1 MMTMNK
7 NIYIVLSILLPL
19 SLSAKIEILDRVA
32 IIVEDGVVLESQVNN
47 MLATIEKRYQEQGAQ
62 MPPKEVMLEQ
72 VQERLI
78 IEELQLQ
85 LGRQAGIR
93 VGDGELNAA
102 FENIAQSNGLS
113 LEEFIKTLESEGESY
128 EELRAQIRKEMIIQ
142 RVQRGRVG
150 REVNITEQE
159 LDGFLATE
167 GAVKELSPELFVRQ
181 ILVSDQNQADS
192 LLIEIN
198 NGADFANL
206 AKENSK
212 SSNAAS
218 GGEMGWRNLA
228 DLPSLF
234 ADALKGKKKGYVSP
248 PLKSGSG
255 YYILNLEDKRGDLVR
270 FEDQWK
276 VRHILMMTTKLRDA
290 TFTKKELEEVRK
302 RVLDGEDFS
311 LLAKEFSEDPGSA
324 NRGGDLDWLS
334 KGQTAPAFEKMMLAS
349 PMNEVSPVFESEF
362 GFHFL
367 QVLDARTED
376 LTEEV
381 IKDRAY
387 GILFARKFDEELE
400 NTLRTTRAEAF
411 VEFKELD

>member
-1 MMTMNK
+1 MIMKK
-7 NIYIVLSILLPL
+7 NIYIALSILLALP
-19 SLSAKIEILDRVA
+19 LSAKIEILDRVA
-32 IIVEDGVVLESQVNN
+32 IIVEEGVVLESQINN
-47 MLATIEKRYQEQGAQ
+47 MLENIKKRYQEQGSP
-62 MPPKEVMLEQ
+62 MPPQEVMLEQ

-85 LGRQAGIR
+85 MGRQAGIR
-93 VGDGELNAA
+93 VGDGELNQA

-113 LEEFIKTLESEGESY
+113 LEDFIETLEAEGESY
-128 EELRAQIRKEMIIQ
+128 EELRSQVRKEMIIQ

-150 REVNITEQE
+150 REVDITEQE

-181 ILVSDQNQADS
+181 ILVPDQNKADL
-192 LLIEIN
+192 LLIEIDK
-198 NGADFANL
+198 GADFANL
-206 AKENSK
+206 AKENSI
-212 SSNAAS
+212 SSNASS

-234 ADALKGKKKGYVSP
+234 ADALKNKKKGYISP
-248 PLKSGSG
+248 PLRGGSG
-255 YYILNLEDKRGDLVR
+255 YFILKLEDKRGDLVR
-270 FEDQWK
+270 FEDQWN
-276 VRHILMMTTKLRDA
+276 VRHILMMTTKLRDE
-290 TFTKKELEEVRK
+290 TFTKKELEEVRV

-311 LLAKEFSEDPGSA
+311 LLAKEYSEDPGSA
-324 NRGGDLDWLS
+324 SRGGDLDWLS
-334 KGQTAPAFEKMMLAS
+334 LGQTAPAFEKMMLES
-349 PMNEVSPVFESEF
+349 PVNKISPVFESEF

-367 QVLDARTED
+367 QVLETRTED

>member
-1 MMTMNK
+1 MK
-7 NIYIVLSILLPL
+7 KYIYVVLLILVMLPVH
-19 SLSAKIEILDRVA
+19 AKIEILDRVA
-32 IIVEDGVVLESQVNN
+32 IIVGEGVVLESQVKN
-47 MLATIEKRYQEQGAQ
+47 MLENIEKRYQEQGAPL
-62 MPPKEVMLEQ
+62 PPQEILLEQ

-85 LGRQAGIR
+85 MGRQAGIR
-93 VGDGELNAA
+93 VGDGELNQA

-113 LEEFIKTLESEGESY
+113 LEEFIQTLEAEGESY
-128 EELRAQIRKEMIIQ
+128 EELRSQIRKEMIIQ

-150 REVNITEQE
+150 REVDITEQE

-181 ILVSDQNQADS
+181 ILVSDQNKADQ
-192 LLIEIN
+192 LVAEIN
-198 NGADFANL
+198 NGANFSNL

-234 ADALKGKKKGYVSP
+234 ADALKSKKKGYISP

-255 YYILNLEDKRGDLVR
+255 YYILKLEDKRGDLVR
-270 FEDQWK
+270 FEEQWN
-276 VRHILMMTTKLRDA
+276 VRHVLMMTTKLRDE
-290 TFTKKELEEVRK
+290 TFTKKELEEVRD
-302 RVLDGEDFS
+302 RVLAGEDFS

-324 NRGGDLDWLS
+324 SRGGDLDWLS
-334 KGQTAPAFEKMMLAS
+334 LGKTAPAFEKMMLES
-349 PMNEVSPVFESEF
+349 PINEISPVFESEF

-367 QVLDARTED
+367 QVLDKRTED

>member
-1 MMTMNK
+1 MRK
-7 NIYIVLSILLPL
+7 NIYIALSILLALP
-19 SLSAKIEILDRVA
+19 LSAKIEILDRVA
-32 IIVEDGVVLESQVNN
+32 IIVGEGVVLESQVNN
-47 MLATIEKRYQEQGAQ
+47 MLENIKKRYQEQGAP
-62 MPPKEVMLEQ
+62 MPPQEMMLEQ

-85 LGRQAGIR
+85 MGRQAGIR
-93 VGDGELNAA
+93 VGDGELNQA

-113 LEEFIKTLESEGESY
+113 LESFIETLEAEGESY
-128 EELRAQIRKEMIIQ
+128 EELRSQVRKEMIIQ

-150 REVNITEQE
+150 REVDITEQE

-181 ILVSDQNQADS
+181 ILVSDQNKADS
-192 LLIEIN
+192 LLMDIN
-198 NGADFANL
+198 NGEDFANL
-206 AKENSK
+206 AKENST
-212 SSNAAS
+212 SSNASS
-218 GGEMGWRNLA
+218 GGQMGWRNLA

-234 ADALKGKKKGYVSP
+234 ADALKNKKKGYISP
-248 PLKSGSG
+248 PLKGGSG
-255 YYILNLEDKRGDLVR
+255 YYILKLEDKRGDLVR
-270 FEDQWK
+270 FEDQWN
-276 VRHILMMTTKLRDA
+276 VRHILMMTTKLRDE
-290 TFTKKELEEVRK
+290 TFTKKELEEVRA

-311 LLAKEFSEDPGSA
+311 LLAKEYSEDPGSA
-324 NRGGDLDWLS
+324 SRGGDLDWLS
-334 KGQTAPAFEKMMLAS
+334 LGKTAPAFEKMMLES
-349 PMNEVSPVFESEF
+349 PVNEISPVFESEF

-367 QVLDARTED
+367 QVLETRKED

>member
-1 MMTMNK
+1 MKK
-7 NIYIVLSILLPL
+7 NIYIFLSILLILPL
-19 SLSAKIEILDRVA
+19 NAKIEILDRVA
-32 IIVEDGVVLESQVNN
+32 IIVGEGVVLESQVNK
-47 MLATIEKRYQEQGAQ
+47 MLENIKKRYQEQGAP
-62 MPPKEVMLEQ
+62 MPPQEVILEQ

-85 LGRQAGIR
+85 MGRQAGIR
-93 VGDGELNAA
+93 VGDGELNQA

-113 LEEFIKTLESEGESY
+113 LESFIEALEAEGESY
-128 EELRAQIRKEMIIQ
+128 EELRSQVRKEMIIQ

-150 REVNITEQE
+150 REVDITEQE

-181 ILVSDQNQADS
+181 ILVPDQNKADS
-192 LLIEIN
+192 LLMEIDS
-198 NGADFANL
+198 GADFANL
-206 AKENSK
+206 AKENST
-212 SSNAAS
+212 SSNASS

-234 ADALKGKKKGYVSP
+234 ADALKNKKKGYISP

-255 YYILNLEDKRGDLVR
+255 YYILKLEDKRGELVR
-270 FEDQWK
+270 FEDQWN
-276 VRHILMMTTKLRDA
+276 VRHILMMTTKLRDE
-290 TFTKKELEEVRK
+290 TFTKKELEEVRE

-311 LLAKEFSEDPGSA
+311 LLAKEYSEDPGSA
-324 NRGGDLDWLS
+324 SRGGDLDWLS
-334 KGQTAPAFEKMMLAS
+334 LGKTAPAFEKMMLES
-349 PMNEVSPVFESEF
+349 PVNEISPVFESEF

-367 QVLDARTED
+367 QVLDTRTED

>member
-7 NIYIVLSILLPL
+7 NIYIALSILLPL

-32 IIVEDGVVLESQVNN
+32 IIVGDGVVLESQVNN

-85 LGRQAGIR
+85 IGRQAGIR

-218 GGEMGWRNLA
+218 GGEMGWRNMT

-234 ADALKGKKKGYVSP
+234 ADALKGKKKGYISP
-248 PLKSGSG
+248 PLKSSSG

-334 KGQTAPAFEKMMLAS
+334 KDQTAPAFEKMMLAS
-349 PMNEVSPVFESEF
+349 PVNEVSPVFESEF

>member
-1 MMTMNK
+1 MK
-7 NIYIVLSILLPL
+7 KKLYIALSILLALP
-19 SLSAKIEILDRVA
+19 LSAKIEILDRVA
-32 IIVEDGVVLESQVNN
+32 IIVGEGVVLESQVNN
-47 MLATIEKRYQEQGAQ
+47 MLENINKRYQEQGAP
-62 MPPKEVMLEQ
+62 MPPQEVMLEQ

-85 LGRQAGIR
+85 MGRQAGIR
-93 VGDGELNAA
+93 VGDGELNQA

-113 LEEFIKTLESEGESY
+113 LEDFIETLEAEGESY
-128 EELRAQIRKEMIIQ
+128 EELRSQVRKEMIIQ

-150 REVNITEQE
+150 REVDITEQE

-181 ILVSDQNQADS
+181 ILVPDQNKADS
-192 LLIEIN
+192 LLIDID
-198 NGADFANL
+198 NGADFAKL
-206 AKENSK
+206 AKENST
-212 SSNAAS
+212 SSNASS

-234 ADALKGKKKGYVSP
+234 ADALKNKKKGYISP
-248 PLKSGSG
+248 PLKGGSG
-255 YYILNLEDKRGDLVR
+255 YYILKLEDKRGDLVR
-270 FEDQWK
+270 FEDQWN
-276 VRHILMMTTKLRDA
+276 VRHILMMTTKLRDE
-290 TFTKKELEEVRK
+290 TFTKKELEEVRAK
-302 RVLDGEDFS
+302 VLDGEDFS
-311 LLAKEFSEDPGSA
+311 LLAKEYSEDPGSA
-324 NRGGDLDWLS
+324 SRGGDLDWLS
-334 KGQTAPAFEKMMLAS
+334 LGKTAPAFEKMMLES
-349 PMNEVSPVFESEF
+349 PVNEISPVFESEF

-367 QVLDARTED
+367 QVLETRTED

>member
-1 MMTMNK
+1 MRK
-7 NIYIVLSILLPL
+7 NIYIALSILLALP
-19 SLSAKIEILDRVA
+19 LSAKIEILDRVA
-32 IIVEDGVVLESQVNN
+32 IIVGEGVVLESQVNN
-47 MLATIEKRYQEQGAQ
+47 MLENIKKRYEEQGAP
-62 MPPKEVMLEQ
+62 MPPQEMMLEQ
-72 VQERLI
+72 VHERLI

-85 LGRQAGIR
+85 MGRQAGIR
-93 VGDGELNAA
+93 VGDGELNQA

-113 LEEFIKTLESEGESY
+113 LESFIETLEAEGESY
-128 EELRAQIRKEMIIQ
+128 EELRSQVRKEMIIQ

-150 REVNITEQE
+150 REVDITEQE

-181 ILVSDQNQADS
+181 ILVSDQNKADS
-192 LLIEIN
+192 LLMDIN
-198 NGADFANL
+198 NGEDFANL
-206 AKENSK
+206 AKENST
-212 SSNAAS
+212 SSNASS

-234 ADALKGKKKGYVSP
+234 ADALKNKKKGYISP
-248 PLKSGSG
+248 PLKGGSG
-255 YYILNLEDKRGDLVR
+255 YYILKLEDKRGDLVR
-270 FEDQWK
+270 FEDQWN
-276 VRHILMMTTKLRDA
+276 VRHILMMTTKLRDE
-290 TFTKKELEEVRK
+290 TFTKKELEEVRA

-311 LLAKEFSEDPGSA
+311 LLAKEYSEDPGSA
-324 NRGGDLDWLS
+324 SRGGDLDWLS
-334 KGQTAPAFEKMMLAS
+334 LGKTAPAFEKMMLES
-349 PMNEVSPVFESEF
+349 PVNEISPVFESEF

-367 QVLDARTED
+367 QVLETRTED

-400 NTLRTTRAEAF
+400 NSLRTTRAEAF

>member
-1 MMTMNK
+1 MRK
-7 NIYIVLSILLPL
+7 NIYIALSILLALP
-19 SLSAKIEILDRVA
+19 LSAKIEILDRVA
-32 IIVEDGVVLESQVNN
+32 IIVGEGVVLESQVNN
-47 MLATIEKRYQEQGAQ
+47 MLENIKKRYQEQGAP
-62 MPPKEVMLEQ
+62 MPPQEMMLEQ
-72 VQERLI
+72 VHERLI

-85 LGRQAGIR
+85 MGRQAGIR
-93 VGDGELNAA
+93 VGDGELNQA

-113 LEEFIKTLESEGESY
+113 LESFIETLEAEGESY
-128 EELRAQIRKEMIIQ
+128 EELRSQVRKEMIIQ

-150 REVNITEQE
+150 REVDITEQE

-181 ILVSDQNQADS
+181 ILVSDQNKADS
-192 LLIEIN
+192 LLMDIN
-198 NGADFANL
+198 NGEDFANL
-206 AKENSK
+206 AKENST
-212 SSNAAS
+212 SSNASS

-234 ADALKGKKKGYVSP
+234 ADALKNKKKGYISP
-248 PLKSGSG
+248 PLKGGSG
-255 YYILNLEDKRGDLVR
+255 YYILKLEDKRGDLVR
-270 FEDQWK
+270 FEDQWN
-276 VRHILMMTTKLRDA
+276 VRHILMMTTKLRDE
-290 TFTKKELEEVRK
+290 TFTKKELEEVRA

-311 LLAKEFSEDPGSA
+311 LLAKEYSEDPGSA
-324 NRGGDLDWLS
+324 SRGGDLDWLS
-334 KGQTAPAFEKMMLAS
+334 LGKTAPAFEKMMLES
-349 PMNEVSPVFESEF
+349 PVNEISPVFESEF

-367 QVLDARTED
+367 QVLETRTED

>member
-1 MMTMNK
+1 MRK
-7 NIYIVLSILLPL
+7 NIYITLSILLALP
-19 SLSAKIEILDRVA
+19 LSAKIEILDRVA
-32 IIVEDGVVLESQVNN
+32 IIVGEGVVLESQVNN
-47 MLATIEKRYQEQGAQ
+47 MLASIEKRYQEQGAP
-62 MPPKEVMLEQ
+62 MPPREALLEQ

-85 LGRQAGIR
+85 MGRQAGIR
-93 VGDGELNAA
+93 VGDGELNQA
-102 FENIAQSNGLS
+102 FENIAQTNGLS
-113 LEEFIKTLESEGESY
+113 LEEFIKTLEAEGESY
-128 EELRAQIRKEMIIQ
+128 EELRSQVRKEMIIQ
-142 RVQRGRVG
+142 RVQRGKVG
-150 REVNITEQE
+150 REVDITEQE

-167 GAVKELSPELFVRQ
+167 GAVKELSPELFMRQ
-181 ILVSDQNQADS
+181 ILVPDQNKADS
-192 LLIEIN
+192 LLIKIN
-198 NGADFANL
+198 NGDDFADL
-206 AKENSK
+206 AKKNSK
-212 SSNAAS
+212 SSNATS

-234 ADALKGKKKGYVSP
+234 ADALKNKKKGYISP

-255 YYILNLEDKRGDLVR
+255 FYILKLEDKRGDLVR
-270 FEDQWK
+270 FEDQWN
-276 VRHILMMTTKLRDA
+276 VRHILMMTTKLRDE

-324 NRGGDLDWLS
+324 SRGGDLDWLS
-334 KGQTAPAFEKMMLAS
+334 RGKTAPAFEKMMLES
-349 PMNEVSPVFESEF
+349 PVGEISPVFESEF

-367 QVLDARTED
+367 EVLDTRTED

-400 NTLRTTRAEAF
+400 NSLRTTRAEAF

>member
-1 MMTMNK
+1 MIMRK
-7 NIYIVLSILLPL
+7 NIYITLSILLALP
-19 SLSAKIEILDRVA
+19 LSAKIEILDRVA
-32 IIVEDGVVLESQVNN
+32 IIVGEGVVLESQVNN
-47 MLATIEKRYQEQGAQ
+47 MLANIEKRYQEQGAP
-62 MPPKEVMLEQ
+62 MPPREALLEQ

-85 LGRQAGIR
+85 MGRQAGIR
-93 VGDGELNAA
+93 VGDGELNQA
-102 FENIAQSNGLS
+102 FENIAQTNGLS
-113 LEEFIKTLESEGESY
+113 LEEFIKTLEAEGESY
-128 EELRAQIRKEMIIQ
+128 EELRSQVRKEMIIQ
-142 RVQRGRVG
+142 RVQRGKVG
-150 REVNITEQE
+150 REVDITEQE

-181 ILVSDQNQADS
+181 ILVPDQNKADS
-192 LLIEIN
+192 LLIKIN
-198 NGADFANL
+198 NGEDFTDL
-206 AKENSK
+206 AKKNSK
-212 SSNAAS
+212 SSNATS

-234 ADALKGKKKGYVSP
+234 ADALKNKKKGYISP

-255 YYILNLEDKRGDLVR
+255 FYILKLEDKRGDLVR
-270 FEDQWK
+270 FEDQWN
-276 VRHILMMTTKLRDA
+276 VRHILMMTTKLRDE

-324 NRGGDLDWLS
+324 SRGGDLDWLS
-334 KGQTAPAFEKMMLAS
+334 RGKTAQAFEKMMLES
-349 PMNEVSPVFESEF
+349 PVGEISPVFESEF

-367 QVLDARTED
+367 EVLDTRTED

-400 NTLRTTRAEAF
+400 NSLRTTRAEAF

>member
-1 MMTMNK
+1 MIMRK
-7 NIYIVLSILLPL
+7 NIYITLSILLALP
-19 SLSAKIEILDRVA
+19 LSAKIEILDRVA
-32 IIVEDGVVLESQVNN
+32 IIVGEGVVLESQVNN
-47 MLATIEKRYQEQGAQ
+47 MLANIEKRYQEQGAP
-62 MPPKEVMLEQ
+62 MPPREALLEQ

-85 LGRQAGIR
+85 MGRQAGIR
-93 VGDGELNAA
+93 VGDGELNQA
-102 FENIAQSNGLS
+102 FENIAQTNGLS
-113 LEEFIKTLESEGESY
+113 LEEFIKTLEAEGESY
-128 EELRAQIRKEMIIQ
+128 EELRSQVRKEMIIQ
-142 RVQRGRVG
+142 RVQRGKVG
-150 REVNITEQE
+150 REVDITEQE

-167 GAVKELSPELFVRQ
+167 GAVKELSPEIFVRQ
-181 ILVSDQNQADS
+181 ILVPDQNKADS
-192 LLIEIN
+192 LLIKIN
-198 NGADFANL
+198 NGEDFTDL
-206 AKENSK
+206 AKKNSK
-212 SSNAAS
+212 SSNATS

-234 ADALKGKKKGYVSP
+234 ADALKNKKKGYISP

-255 YYILNLEDKRGDLVR
+255 FYILKLEDKRGDLVR
-270 FEDQWK
+270 FEDQWN
-276 VRHILMMTTKLRDA
+276 VRHILMMTTKLRDE

-324 NRGGDLDWLS
+324 SRGGDLDWLS
-334 KGQTAPAFEKMMLAS
+334 RGKTAPAFEKMMLES
-349 PMNEVSPVFESEF
+349 PVGEISPVFESEF

-367 QVLDARTED
+367 EVLDTRTED

-400 NTLRTTRAEAF
+400 NSLRTTRAEAF

>member
-1 MMTMNK
+1 MK
-7 NIYIVLSILLPL
+7 KKLYIALSILLALP
-19 SLSAKIEILDRVA
+19 LSAKIEILDRVA
-32 IIVEDGVVLESQVNN
+32 IIVGEGVVLESQVNN
-47 MLATIEKRYQEQGAQ
+47 MLENIKKRYQEQGAP
-62 MPPKEVMLEQ
+62 MPPQEVMLEQ

-85 LGRQAGIR
+85 MGRQAGIR
-93 VGDGELNAA
+93 VGDGELNQA

-113 LEEFIKTLESEGESY
+113 LEDFIETLEAEGESY
-128 EELRAQIRKEMIIQ
+128 EELRSQVRKEMIIQ
-142 RVQRGRVG
+142 RVQRGKVG
-150 REVNITEQE
+150 REVDITEQE

-181 ILVSDQNQADS
+181 ILVPDQNKADS
-192 LLIEIN
+192 LLIKIN
-198 NGADFANL
+198 NGEDFADL
-206 AKENSK
+206 AKKNSK
-212 SSNAAS
+212 SSNATS

-234 ADALKGKKKGYVSP
+234 ADALKNKKKGYISP
-248 PLKSGSG
+248 PLKGGSG
-255 YYILNLEDKRGDLVR
+255 YYILKLEDKRGDLVR
-270 FEDQWK
+270 FEDQWN
-276 VRHILMMTTKLRDA
+276 VRHILMMTTKLRDE
-290 TFTKKELEEVRK
+290 TFTKKELEEVRA

-311 LLAKEFSEDPGSA
+311 LLAKEYSEDPGSA
-324 NRGGDLDWLS
+324 SRGGDLDWLGLG
-334 KGQTAPAFEKMMLAS
+334 KTAPAFEKMMLES
-349 PMNEVSPVFESEF
+349 PVNEISPVFESEF

-367 QVLDARTED
+367 QVLETRTED

>member
-1 MMTMNK
+1 MTMNK
-7 NIYIVLSILLPL
+7 NIYIALSILLPL

-32 IIVEDGVVLESQVNN
+32 IIVGDGVVLESQVNN

-85 LGRQAGIR
+85 MGRQAGIR

-218 GGEMGWRNLA
+218 GGEMGWRNMT

-234 ADALKGKKKGYVSP
+234 ADALKGKKKGYISP
-248 PLKSGSG
+248 PLKSSSG

-349 PMNEVSPVFESEF
+349 PVNEVSPVFESEF

-387 GILFARKFDEELE
+387 GIYLLE
-400 NTLRTTRAEAF
+400 SLMRN
-411 VEFKELD
+411 

>member
-1 MMTMNK
+1 MIMKK
-7 NIYIVLSILLPL
+7 NIYIALSILLTLPV
-19 SLSAKIEILDRVA
+19 SAKIEVLDRVA
-32 IIVEDGVVLESQVNN
+32 IIVEEGVVLESQVNN
-47 MLATIEKRYQEQGAQ
+47 MLENIKTRYQEQGAP
-62 MPPKEVMLEQ
+62 MPPQEVMLEQ

-85 LGRQAGIR
+85 MGRQAGIR
-93 VGDGELNAA
+93 VGDGELNQA

-113 LEEFIKTLESEGESY
+113 LESFIETLEAEGESY
-128 EELRAQIRKEMIIQ
+128 EELRSQVRKEMIIQ
-142 RVQRGRVG
+142 RVQRGKVG

-181 ILVSDQNQADS
+181 ILVSDQNKANS
-192 LLIEIN
+192 LLMDIE

-206 AKENSK
+206 AKENST
-212 SSNAAS
+212 SSNASS

-234 ADALKGKKKGYVSP
+234 ADALKNKKKGYISP
-248 PLKSGSG
+248 PLKGGSG
-255 YYILNLEDKRGDLVR
+255 YFILKLEDKRGDLVR
-270 FEDQWK
+270 FEDQWN
-276 VRHILMMTTKLRDA
+276 VRHILMMTTKLRDE
-290 TFTKKELEEVRK
+290 TFTKKELEEVRA
-302 RVLDGEDFS
+302 RVVNGEDFS
-311 LLAKEFSEDPGSA
+311 LLAKEYSEDPGSA
-324 NRGGDLDWLS
+324 SRGGELDWLS
-334 KGQTAPAFEKMMLAS
+334 LGKTAPAFEKMMLES
-349 PMNEVSPVFESEF
+349 PVNEISPVFESEF

-367 QVLDARTED
+367 QVLETRTED

-400 NTLRTTRAEAF
+400 NSLRTTRAEAF
-411 VEFKELD
+411 IEFKELD